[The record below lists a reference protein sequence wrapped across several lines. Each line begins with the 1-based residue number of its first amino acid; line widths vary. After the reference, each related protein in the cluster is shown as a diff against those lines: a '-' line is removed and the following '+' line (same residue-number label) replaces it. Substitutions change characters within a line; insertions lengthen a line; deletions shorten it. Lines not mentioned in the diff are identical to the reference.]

1 VKRRRRFAVL
11 LVPGAAQQHVRSR
24 TSANTFHVAPG
35 WFVFRASKAYSFGFR
50 YTAQLV
56 FSGRVPPLLLFFQRV
71 VIMAFCFITFAM
83 RKVSFLTVLAV
94 PVFRSIVGRAFLTRC
109 CSGLTHKA
117 ASTAEL
123 IR

>member
-1 VKRRRRFAVL
+1 MPHRLVLSVFGTKR
-11 LVPGAAQQHVRSR
+11 SM
-24 TSANTFHVAPG
+24 
-35 WFVFRASKAYSFGFR
+35 
-50 YTAQLV
+50 V
-56 FSGRVPPLLLFFQRV
+56 FSGCVTPMLLFFQRV

-94 PVFRSIVGRAFLTRC
+94 PVFRSIIGKPFLTRC

>member
-1 VKRRRRFAVL
+1 
-11 LVPGAAQQHVRSR
+11 
-24 TSANTFHVAPG
+24 
-35 WFVFRASKAYSFGFR
+35 
-50 YTAQLV
+50 
-56 FSGRVPPLLLFFQRV
+56 LLFFLRV

-83 RKVSFLTVLAV
+83 RKVSFSFVLAM
-94 PVFRSIVGRAFLTRC
+94 PAFRSIIGKPFLTRR